1 MIDLLPQAFGLI
13 FTVEGML
20 VLVLGTML
28 GIILGA
34 MPGIGS
40 TVAVAMILPFTLTM
54 GQTPAILLLLAIYA
68 GSVYGGSIS
77 AILVNTPGTPQSAAT
92 CLDGYPMAQRGEAGK
107 ALGWSTIAS
116 VVGGLVSAVVLI
128 FAAPQLAAFALNF
141 GPIETFALILLGLT
155 CIVSV
160 SEGALV
166 KGLMAGMLGLFLST
180 VGGDPITGE
189 ARFTFGQFQLFAGFN
204 LLAVVIGV
212 FALSEVLTRASKL
225 VDGEAAIVNFSGIVL
240 PKLKEWKGRIKG
252 LLKSVAIGNGIGVLP
267 GTGAATAAF
276 ISYAEARRS
285 SPNKDNF
292 GKGEPDG
299 LIASES
305 ANNAVTGG
313 ALVPTMALG
322 IPGDAITA
330 VMLATLTLHGVT
342 PGVRLMADN
351 PVLIAAIFSGF
362 FLINLMLLPMGML
375 VSRMAAPLLKTR
387 EAFML
392 VTITLFCTVGVYFVR
407 GNPFDLLIM
416 AIAGIIGFGLRRQ
429 GYPMAPLVIGMVLGP
444 TLELSLR
451 QGLIMT
457 RGSFTAFFT
466 GYPIAVVLIVCSVIM
481 LCLPLFRKLLQVR
494 RDRLNMAR
502 ETGSD
507 ERI

>member
-1 MIDLLPQAFGLI
+1 MIASLPEALGLI
-13 FTVEGML
+13 FTFEGLL
-20 VLVLGTML
+20 VLSLGTML

-34 MPGIGS
+34 LPGIGS
-40 TVAVAMILPFTLTM
+40 TVAVAMILPFTLSM
-54 GQTPAILLLLAIYA
+54 SQAPAILLLLAIYA

-77 AILVNTPGTPQSAAT
+77 AILINTPGTPQSAAT

-107 ALGWSTIAS
+107 ALGWATVAS
-116 VVGGLVSAVVLI
+116 VIGGLASAVVLI

-160 SEGALV
+160 SEGSLI
-166 KGLMAGMLGLFLST
+166 KGLMAGFMGLFLST

-189 ARFTFGQFQLFAGFN
+189 ARFTFGHFQLIAGFD

-212 FALSEVLTRASKL
+212 FALSEVLTRAAASPEDIKPL
-225 VDGEAAIVNFSGIVL
+225 VAFNGIVL
-240 PKLKEWKGRIKG
+240 PKLNEWKGRVKG
-252 LLKSVAIGNGIGVLP
+252 LVKSVLIGNGIGVLP

-276 ISYAEARRS
+276 IAYAEARRS
-285 SPNKDNF
+285 APTRANF

-342 PGVRLMADN
+342 PGIRLMSDN
-351 PVLIAAIFSGF
+351 PVLMAAIFAGF
-362 FLINLMLLPMGML
+362 FVINLMLLPLGMV
-375 VSRMAAPLLKTR
+375 VSRMAAPILRIK
-387 EAFML
+387 EAYML
-392 VTITLFCTVGVYFVR
+392 VMISLLCTVGVFFVR
-407 GNPFDLLIM
+407 GNPFDLLVM
-416 AIAGIIGFGLRRQ
+416 AVAGVIGFILRRQ

-444 TLELSLR
+444 TLEISLR
-451 QGLIMT
+451 QGLIIT
-457 RGSFTAFFT
+457 DGSFSAFFV
-466 GYPIAVVLIVCSVIM
+466 GHPIAGVLAVIAVGM
-481 LCLPLFRKLLQVR
+481 LALPVIRVIKDRQVS
-494 RDRLNMAR
+494 A
-502 ETGSD
+502 
-507 ERI
+507 

>member
-1 MIDLLPQAFGLI
+1 MLQSLPEAMGLI
-13 FTVEGML
+13 FTFEGMM
-20 VLVLGTML
+20 VLTLGTML

-34 MPGIGS
+34 LPGIGS

-54 GQTPAILLLLAIYA
+54 SQAPGILLLLAIYA

-77 AILVNTPGTPQSAAT
+77 AILINTPGTPQSAAT
-92 CLDGYPMAQRGEAGK
+92 CFDGYPMAQRGEAGK
-107 ALGWSTIAS
+107 ALGWATIAS
-116 VVGGLVSAVVLI
+116 VIGGLTSAVVLI

-141 GPIETFALILLGLT
+141 GPIETFTLILLGLT

-160 SEGALV
+160 SEGSLI
-166 KGLMAGMLGLFLST
+166 KGLIAGFIGLFLST

-189 ARFTFGQFQLFAGFN
+189 ARFTFGNFQLIAGFN

-212 FALSEVLTRASKL
+212 FALSEVLTRAAASRDDAAPL
-225 VDGEAAIVNFSGIVL
+225 VDFNGIVL
-240 PKLKEWKGRIKG
+240 PKLHEWKGRVKG
-252 LLKSVAIGNGIGVLP
+252 LVKSVLIGNGIGILP

-285 SPNKDNF
+285 APTRANF

-299 LIASES
+299 LIASEA

-342 PGVRLMADN
+342 PGIRLMTEN
-351 PVLIAAIFSGF
+351 PVLMAAIFSGF
-362 FLINLMLLPMGML
+362 FVINLMLLPLGML
-375 VSRMAAPLLKTR
+375 VSRMAAPILRIK
-387 EAFML
+387 EAYML
-392 VTITLFCTVGVYFVR
+392 VMITLLCTVGVYFVR
-407 GNPFDLLIM
+407 GNPFDLLVM
-416 AIAGIIGFGLRRQ
+416 AIAGVIGFILRRQ

-444 TLELSLR
+444 TLEISLR
-451 QGLIMT
+451 QGLIIT
-457 RGSFTAFFT
+457 DGSFTAFFV
-466 GYPIAVVLIVCSVIM
+466 GHPIAGVLAVAAVGM
-481 LCLPLFRKLLQVR
+481 LLLPVFRALRPAK
-494 RDRLNMAR
+494 AA
-502 ETGSD
+502 
-507 ERI
+507 

>member
-1 MIDLLPQAFGLI
+1 MIESIPEALNLI
-13 FTVEGML
+13 LTFEGML
-20 VLVLGTML
+20 VLTLGTML
-28 GIILGA
+28 GIVLGA
-34 MPGIGS
+34 LPGIGS

-54 GQTPAILLLLAIYA
+54 SQAPAILLLLAIYA

-77 AILVNTPGTPQSAAT
+77 AILINTPGTPQSAAT

-116 VVGGLVSAVVLI
+116 VVGGLTSAVVLI

-160 SEGALV
+160 SEGTLI
-166 KGLMAGMLGLFLST
+166 KGLIAGFIGIFLST

-189 ARFTFGQFQLFAGFN
+189 ARFTFGQFQLIAGFN

-212 FALSEVLTRASKL
+212 FALSEVLIRSAAPREDEKPL
-225 VDGEAAIVNFSGIVL
+225 VDFNGIVL
-240 PKLKEWKGRIKG
+240 PKLHEWKGRIKG
-252 LLKSVAIGNGIGVLP
+252 LVKSVLIGNGIGILP

-285 SPNKDNF
+285 AKTRGNF

-342 PGVRLMADN
+342 PGIRLMTDN
-351 PVLIAAIFSGF
+351 PVLMAAIFLGF
-362 FLINLMLLPMGML
+362 FVINLMLLPLGML
-375 VSRMAAPLLKTR
+375 VSRMAAPILRIK
-387 EAFML
+387 EAYML
-392 VTITLFCTVGVYFVR
+392 VMICLLCTVGVFFVR
-407 GNPFDLLIM
+407 GNPFDLIVM
-416 AIAGIIGFGLRRQ
+416 AVAGVLGFILRRQ

-444 TLELSLR
+444 TLEISLR
-451 QGLIMT
+451 QGLIIT
-457 RGSFTAFFT
+457 DGSFAAFFV
-466 GYPIAVVLIVCSVIM
+466 GHPIAAVLVVCAFGM
-481 LCLPLFRKLLQVR
+481 LSLPLLRFLIARKAV
-494 RDRLNMAR
+494 
-502 ETGSD
+502 
-507 ERI
+507 

>member
-1 MIDLLPQAFGLI
+1 MIQSIPEALNLI
-13 FTVEGML
+13 LTFEGML
-20 VLVLGTML
+20 VLTLGTML
-28 GIILGA
+28 GIVLGA
-34 MPGIGS
+34 LPGIGS

-54 GQTPAILLLLAIYA
+54 SQAPAILLLLAIYA

-77 AILVNTPGTPQSAAT
+77 AILINTPGTPQSAAT

-116 VVGGLVSAVVLI
+116 VVGGLTSAVVLI

-160 SEGALV
+160 SEGTLI
-166 KGLMAGMLGLFLST
+166 KGLIAGFIGIFLST

-189 ARFTFGQFQLFAGFN
+189 ARFTFGQFQLIAGFN

-212 FALSEVLTRASKL
+212 FALSEVLIRAAASREDEKPL
-225 VDGEAAIVNFSGIVL
+225 VDFNGIVL
-240 PKLKEWKGRIKG
+240 PKLHEWKGRIKG
-252 LLKSVAIGNGIGVLP
+252 LVKSVLIGNGIGILP

-285 SPNKDNF
+285 AKTRDNF

-342 PGVRLMADN
+342 PGIRLMTDN
-351 PVLIAAIFSGF
+351 PVLMAAIFSGF
-362 FLINLMLLPMGML
+362 FVINLMLLPLGML
-375 VSRMAAPLLKTR
+375 VSRMAAPILRIK
-387 EAFML
+387 EAYML
-392 VTITLFCTVGVYFVR
+392 VMICLLCTVGVFFVR
-407 GNPFDLLIM
+407 GNPFDLIVM
-416 AIAGIIGFGLRRQ
+416 AVAGVLGFILRRQ

-444 TLELSLR
+444 TLEISLR
-451 QGLIMT
+451 QGLIIT
-457 RGSFTAFFT
+457 DGNFAAFFV
-466 GYPIAVVLIVCSVIM
+466 GHPIAGFLVVCAFLM
-481 LCLPLFRKLLQVR
+481 LSLPLIRLLRKKKI
-494 RDRLNMAR
+494 A
-502 ETGSD
+502 
-507 ERI
+507 

>member
-1 MIDLLPQAFGLI
+1 MIASLPEALGLI
-13 FTVEGML
+13 FTFEGLL
-20 VLVLGTML
+20 VLSLGTML

-34 MPGIGS
+34 LPGIGS
-40 TVAVAMILPFTLTM
+40 TVAVAMILPFTLSM
-54 GQTPAILLLLAIYA
+54 SQAPAILLLLAIYA

-77 AILVNTPGTPQSAAT
+77 AILINTPGTPQSAAT

-107 ALGWSTIAS
+107 ALGWATVAS
-116 VVGGLVSAVVLI
+116 VIGGLASAVVLI

-160 SEGALV
+160 SEGSLI
-166 KGLMAGMLGLFLST
+166 KGLMAGFMGLFLST

-189 ARFTFGQFQLFAGFN
+189 ARFTFGHFQLIAGFD

-212 FALSEVLTRASKL
+212 FALSEVLTRAAASPEDIKPL
-225 VDGEAAIVNFSGIVL
+225 VAFNGIVL
-240 PKLKEWKGRIKG
+240 PKLNEWKGRVKG
-252 LLKSVAIGNGIGVLP
+252 LVKSVLIGNGIGVLP

-276 ISYAEARRS
+276 IAYAEARRS
-285 SPNKDNF
+285 APTRANF

-342 PGVRLMADN
+342 PGIRLMSDN
-351 PVLIAAIFSGF
+351 PVLMAAIFAGF
-362 FLINLMLLPMGML
+362 FVINLMLLPLGMV
-375 VSRMAAPLLKTR
+375 VSRMAAPILRIK
-387 EAFML
+387 EAYML
-392 VTITLFCTVGVYFVR
+392 VMISLLCTVGVFFVR
-407 GNPFDLLIM
+407 GNPFDLLVM
-416 AIAGIIGFGLRRQ
+416 AVAGIIGFILRRQ

-444 TLELSLR
+444 TLEISLR
-451 QGLIMT
+451 QGLIIT
-457 RGSFTAFFT
+457 DGSFSAFFV
-466 GYPIAVVLIVCSVIM
+466 GHPIAGVLAVIAVGM
-481 LCLPLFRKLLQVR
+481 LALPVIRVIKDRQVS
-494 RDRLNMAR
+494 A
-502 ETGSD
+502 
-507 ERI
+507 

>member
-1 MIDLLPQAFGLI
+1 MLDVLPQALGLI
-13 FTVEGML
+13 FTFEGIL
-20 VLVLGTML
+20 VLTLGTML
-28 GIILGA
+28 GIVLGA
-34 MPGIGS
+34 LPGIGS

-54 GQTPAILLLLAIYA
+54 SQAPAILLLLAIYA

-77 AILVNTPGTPQSAAT
+77 AILINTPGTPQSAAT

-107 ALGWSTIAS
+107 ALGWATIAS

-128 FAAPQLAAFALNF
+128 LAAPQLAAFALNF
-141 GPIETFALILLGLT
+141 GPIETFTLILLGLT

-160 SEGALV
+160 SEGSLV
-166 KGLMAGMLGLFLST
+166 KGMLAGMIGLFLAC

-189 ARFTFGQFQLFAGFN
+189 ARFTFGAFQLIAGFN

-212 FALSEVLTRASKL
+212 FALSEVLIRASSRL
-225 VDGEAAIVNFSGIVL
+225 EDAGGLIDFDGIVL
-240 PKLKEWKGRIKG
+240 PRLAEWKGRVKG
-252 LLKSVAIGNGIGVLP
+252 LVKSVLIGNGIGILP

-285 SPNKDNF
+285 APTRANF

-299 LIASES
+299 LIASEA

-342 PGVRLMADN
+342 PGVRLMQDN
-351 PVLIAAIFSGF
+351 PVLMAAIFSGF
-362 FLINLMLLPMGML
+362 FVINLMLLPLGMA
-375 VSRMAAPLLKTR
+375 VSRIAAPLLRLR
-387 EAFML
+387 EAYML
-392 VTITLFCTVGVYFVR
+392 VVITLLCTLGVYFVR
-407 GNPFDLLIM
+407 GNPFDLLVM
-416 AIAGIIGFGLRRQ
+416 AIAGIIGFVLRRQ

-444 TLELSLR
+444 TLEISLR
-451 QGLIMT
+451 QGLIIT
-457 RGSFTAFFT
+457 DGNFFAFFT
-466 GYPIAVVLIVCSVIM
+466 GHPIAGVLMALALLMLSLPVVRSL
-481 LCLPLFRKLLQVR
+481 RGVR
-494 RDRLNMAR
+494 A
-502 ETGSD
+502 
-507 ERI
+507 

>member
-1 MIDLLPQAFGLI
+1 MIELLPQAVGLI
-13 FTVEGML
+13 FTVEGIG

-28 GIILGA
+28 GVILGA
-34 MPGIGS
+34 LPGIGS

-54 GQTPAILLLLAIYA
+54 SQAPAILMVLAVYA

-77 AILVNTPGTPQSAAT
+77 AILINTPGTPQSAAT
-92 CLDGYPMAQRGEAGK
+92 CLDGYPMAQRGEAGL

-116 VVGGLVSAVVLI
+116 TIGGLVSAVVLL
-128 FAAPQLAAFALNF
+128 FAAPQLARLALNF

-160 SEGALV
+160 SEGSLV
-166 KGLMAGMLGLFLST
+166 KGLIAGSIGLFLGC

-189 ARFTFGQFQLFAGFN
+189 ARFTFGQFQLISGFN

-212 FALSEVLTRASKL
+212 FALSEVFIRAAAKIEENNNL
-225 VDGEAAIVNFSGIVL
+225 VSFSGIVL
-240 PKLKEWKGRIKG
+240 PSLAAWRGRWKV
-252 LLKSVAIGNGIGVLP
+252 LAKSVAIGNGIGILP

-276 ISYAEARRS
+276 ISYAEAQRS
-285 SPNKDNF
+285 SPNRKNF

-342 PGVRLMADN
+342 PGIRLMTDN
-351 PVLIAAIFSGF
+351 PVLITAIFSGF

-375 VSRMAAPLLKTR
+375 VAKGAAPLLRLR
-387 EAFML
+387 EGYML
-392 VTITLFCTVGVYFVR
+392 VLIVLLCSVGVYFVR
-407 GNPFDLLIM
+407 GNPFDLM
-416 AIAGIIGFGLRRQ
+416 VMGGAGIVGFILRRQ
-429 GYPMAPLVIGMVLGP
+429 GMPMAPLVIGMVLGP
-444 TLELSLR
+444 TLEISLR
-451 QGLIMT
+451 QGLIIT
-457 RGSFTAFFT
+457 DGSFLAFFS
-466 GYPIAVVLIVCSVIM
+466 GHPIALVLAVCAVGM
-481 LCLPLFRKLLQVR
+481 LSLPLISA
-494 RDRLNMAR
+494 AR
-502 ETGSD
+502 SKRAVDKT
-507 ERI
+507 

>member
-1 MIDLLPQAFGLI
+1 MIQSLPEAMNLILTFEGL
-13 FTVEGML
+13 L
-20 VLVLGTML
+20 VLTFGTML
-28 GIILGA
+28 GIVLGA
-34 MPGIGS
+34 LPGIGS

-54 GQTPAILLLLAIYA
+54 SQAPAILLLLAIYA

-77 AILVNTPGTPQSAAT
+77 AILINTPGTPQSAAT

-107 ALGWSTIAS
+107 ALGWATVAS
-116 VVGGLVSAVVLI
+116 VIGGLTSAVVLI

-141 GPIETFALILLGLT
+141 GPIETFTLILLGLT

-160 SEGALV
+160 SEGSLI
-166 KGLMAGMLGLFLST
+166 KGLIAGFIGIFLST

-189 ARFTFGQFQLFAGFN
+189 ARFTFGQFQLIAGFN

-212 FALSEVLTRASKL
+212 FALSEVLTRAAASRDTAAPL
-225 VDGEAAIVNFSGIVL
+225 VDFNGIVL
-240 PKLKEWKGRIKG
+240 PKLAEWKGRVKG
-252 LLKSVAIGNGIGVLP
+252 LVKSVLIGNGIGILP

-285 SPNKDNF
+285 APTRANF

-342 PGVRLMADN
+342 PGVRLMSDN
-351 PVLIAAIFSGF
+351 PVLMSAIFSGF
-362 FLINLMLLPMGML
+362 FVINLMLLPLGML
-375 VSRMAAPLLKTR
+375 VSRMAAPILRIK
-387 EAFML
+387 EAYML
-392 VTITLFCTVGVYFVR
+392 VMICLLCAVGVYFVR
-407 GNPFDLLIM
+407 GNPFDLLVM
-416 AIAGIIGFGLRRQ
+416 AVAGILGFILRRQ
-429 GYPMAPLVIGMVLGP
+429 GYPMPPLVIGMVLGP
-444 TLELSLR
+444 TLEISLR
-451 QGLIMT
+451 QGLIIT
-457 RGSFTAFFT
+457 DGSFMAFFV
-466 GYPIAVVLIVCSVIM
+466 GHPIAGVLGVAAVGM
-481 LCLPLFRKLLQVR
+481 LLLPVFRALMSGK
-494 RDRLNMAR
+494 A
-502 ETGSD
+502 T
-507 ERI
+507 

>member
-1 MIDLLPQAFGLI
+1 MLEVLPQAQQLI
-13 FTVEGML
+13 FTVEGLL
-20 VLVLGTML
+20 VLTVGTML
-28 GIILGA
+28 GIVLGA
-34 MPGIGS
+34 LPGIGS

-54 GQTPAILLLLAIYA
+54 GQAPAILLLLAIYA

-77 AILVNTPGTPQSAAT
+77 AILINTPGTPQSAAT

-116 VVGGLVSAVVLI
+116 VVGGLVSAVVLL

-141 GPIETFALILLGLT
+141 GPIETFTLILLGLT

-160 SEGALV
+160 SEGSLL
-166 KGLMAGMLGLFLST
+166 KGLMAGMIGIFLST

-189 ARFTFGQFQLFAGFN
+189 ARFTFGNFQLIAGFN

-212 FALSEVLTRASKL
+212 FALSEVLIRAAKGPDGTTNL
-225 VDGEAAIVNFSGIVL
+225 VDFKGIVL
-240 PKLKEWKGRIKG
+240 PKLSEWKGRFKG
-252 LLKSVAIGNGIGVLP
+252 LAKSVAIGNGIGILP

-285 SPNKDNF
+285 APTRENF

-313 ALVPTMALG
+313 AMVPTLALG

-342 PGVRLMADN
+342 PGVRLMEDN
-351 PVLIAAIFSGF
+351 PVLMAAIFSGF
-362 FLINLMLLPMGML
+362 FVINLMLLPLGML
-375 VSRMAAPLLKTR
+375 VSRVAAPLLRMR
-387 EAFML
+387 EAYML
-392 VTITLFCTVGVYFVR
+392 VMITLLCTIGVFFVR
-407 GNPFDLLIM
+407 GNPFDLLVM
-416 AIAGIIGFGLRRQ
+416 ALAGIGGFILRRQ

-444 TLELSLR
+444 TLEISLR
-451 QGLIMT
+451 QGLIIT
-457 RGSFTAFFT
+457 NGSFSAFFV
-466 GYPIAVVLIVCSVIM
+466 GHPIAAVLMVIALLM
-481 LCLPLFRKLLQVR
+481 LSLPLIRVLR
-494 RDRLNMAR
+494 AR
-502 ETGSD
+502 NGKSAS
-507 ERI
+507 

>member
-1 MIDLLPQAFGLI
+1 MIDAIPQALGLI
-13 FTVEGML
+13 FTLEGIL

-28 GIILGA
+28 GIVLGA
-34 MPGIGS
+34 LPGIGS

-54 GQTPAILLLLAIYA
+54 TQAPAILLLLAIYA

-77 AILVNTPGTPQSAAT
+77 AILINTPGTPQSAAT

-107 ALGWSTIAS
+107 ALGWATVSS

-128 FAAPQLAAFALNF
+128 VAAPQLAAFALNF

-160 SEGALV
+160 SEGSLI
-166 KGLMAGMLGLFLST
+166 KGLMAGMIGIFLST

-189 ARFTFGQFQLFAGFN
+189 ARFTFGQFQLIAGFN

-212 FALSEVLTRASKL
+212 FALSEVLLRASKALDGTGSL
-225 VDGEAAIVNFSGIVL
+225 VDFGGIVL
-240 PKLKEWKGRIKG
+240 PSLAEWKGRFGG
-252 LLKSVAIGNGIGVLP
+252 LAKSVAIGNGIGVLP

-285 SPNKDNF
+285 SPRKAGF

-330 VMLATLTLHGVT
+330 VMLATLTLHGIT
-342 PGVRLMADN
+342 PGTRLMTDN
-351 PVLIAAIFSGF
+351 PVLIAAIFCGF
-362 FLINLMLLPMGML
+362 FIINLMLLPLGML
-375 VSRMAAPLLKTR
+375 VSRVAAPLLRMR
-387 EAFML
+387 EAYML
-392 VTITLFCTVGVYFVR
+392 VVITMLCVVGVYFVR
-407 GNPFDLLIM
+407 GNPFDLLVM
-416 AIAGIIGFGLRRQ
+416 AFAGIVGFLLRRQ
-429 GYPMAPLVIGMVLGP
+429 GYPMPPLVIGMVLGP
-444 TLELSLR
+444 TLEISLR
-451 QGLIMT
+451 QGLILT
-457 RGSFTAFFT
+457 DGSFLAFFS
-466 GYPIAVVLIVCSVIM
+466 GHPIAVALTIAALGM
-481 LCLPLFRKLLQVR
+481 LSLPVYRAIRAR
-494 RDRLNMAR
+494 R
-502 ETGSD
+502 SD
-507 ERI
+507 EAGIAA